1 VYPQPKEW
9 LACKEW
15 FQGGKPFIPGYK
27 INDMPSYCVKWDLK
41 QDLTFHRGGLTN
53 GTITKGEH
61 KMNDKLII
69 TGDSDVEK
77 NPAMCRHYAF
87 LFNTYVFLQIFNEI
101 NAKKLL
107 PSENNIFAGL
117 FDNFFFITVL
127 LISMVF

>member
-1 VYPQPKEW
+1 
-9 LACKEW
+9 
-15 FQGGKPFIPGYK
+15 
-27 INDMPSYCVKWDLK
+27 
-41 QDLTFHRGGLTN
+41 
-53 GTITKGEH
+53 
-61 KMNDKLII
+61 MNDKLII

-127 LISMVF
+127 LISMVFQVGFVQIKPIASILKIVPMNAVEFFVSIGIGASCLIWGKFITS